1 MTKLRDKIGS
11 KKKSKKRKRAPVDLT
26 VALAI
31 RPKDTLRLF
40 PGCGTRR
47 LWEWINSGEV
57 ESFKEDDGQARW
69 IVVASLKD
77 RVARMVAEQGKKFER
92 SPR

>member
-1 MTKLRDKIGS
+1 MSKLQKNR
-11 KKKSKKRKRAPVDLT
+11 KKRERSAVDLN

-31 RPKDTLRLF
+31 RPRDALRLF

-57 ESFKEDDGQARW
+57 ESFLEDDGQARW
-69 IVVASLKD
+69 IVVESLK
-77 RVARMVAEQGKKFER
+77 ARITRKVAEQAKQAGGAVR
-92 SPR
+92 